1 MLHLMPASL
10 HEGGVLIKYS
20 QRSIP
25 ARPLLFSN
33 SKYRRM
39 TFEQVYEIILDF
51 IGQSPYS
58 EYRLSIGTDS
68 QVTKHTLFVT
78 AIHLHR
84 IGKGAIGFI
93 TRHVIGRPI
102 YSLREKIYYE
112 TSKTMEVAALFDPDV
127 LDGML
132 DILINPSSSY
142 GDIFFEFHL
151 DIGTK
156 GATRDLINEMVA
168 MASATPFEPKI
179 KPDSYAA
186 SSYANR
192 YTKYSDIYRKNKLR

>member
-1 MLHLMPASL
+1 M
-10 HEGGVLIKYS
+10 
-20 QRSIP
+20 
-25 ARPLLFSN
+25 LFSN

-39 TFEQVYEIILDF
+39 TFEQVYDQILDF
-51 IGQSPYS
+51 LNQSPYN

-68 QVTKHTLFVT
+68 QVTKHTLFAT

-93 TRHVIGRPI
+93 TRQVIGRPV

-112 TSKTMEVAALFDPDV
+112 TSKTMEVAALFTPERM
-127 LDGML
+127 DGIL
-132 DILINPSSSY
+132 DILINPSSSF
-142 GDIFFEFHL
+142 GDIYFEFHL

-156 GATRDLINEMVA
+156 GATRDLISEMVA

-192 YTKYSDIYRKNKLR
+192 YTKYSDIYRKNKIR

>member
-1 MLHLMPASL
+1 M
-10 HEGGVLIKYS
+10 
-20 QRSIP
+20 
-25 ARPLLFSN
+25 LFSN
-33 SKYRRM
+33 SRSRRLN
-39 TFEQVYEIILDF
+39 FDQVYEQILHF
-51 IGQSPYS
+51 LSQSPYS

-68 QVTKHTLFVT
+68 QVSKNTVFIT
-78 AIHLHR
+78 AIHVHR

-93 TRHVIGRPI
+93 TKQILGRPV
-102 YSLREKIYYE
+102 YSLREKIFYE
-112 TSKTMEVAALFDPDV
+112 TSKTMEVASYFTPEK
-127 LDGML
+127 LDYII
-132 DILINPSSSY
+132 DKLINPACSY
-142 GDIFFEFHL
+142 GDIHFEFHL

-192 YTKYSDIYRKNKLR
+192 YTKYSDIYRKNQSS

>member
-1 MLHLMPASL
+1 M
-10 HEGGVLIKYS
+10 
-20 QRSIP
+20 
-25 ARPLLFSN
+25 LFSN
-33 SKYRRM
+33 SMYRRM
-39 TFEQVYEIILDF
+39 TFDQVYDQLLGF
-51 IGQSPYS
+51 LAQAPYN

-68 QVTKHTLFVT
+68 QVSKHTLFAT

-84 IGKGAIGFI
+84 IGKGAVGFI

-102 YSLREKIYYE
+102 HSLREKIYYE
-112 TSKTMEVAALFDPDV
+112 TSKTMEVAALFTPEKMDGI
-127 LDGML
+127 LDL
-132 DILINPSSSY
+132 LINPSSAY
-142 GDIFFEFHL
+142 GDIYFEFHL
-151 DIGTK
+151 DIGAK

-192 YTKYSDIYRKNKLR
+192 YTKYSDIYRKKKIH